1 MLVIRKGWKLGFE
14 SIVFCFLV
22 IKDKIVILVSYIK
35 VDMNFGVLV
44 VLVSFFFMSVL
55 FMIFIVGKLGLKLS
69 IFGNYNILN

>member
-1 MLVIRKGWKLGFE
+1 MVVIRKGWKLGFE
-14 SIVFCFLV
+14 SIVYCYLV